1 MIDADAW
8 QEANWEQLA
17 LHRHTYNHGWKLVPL
32 AAPHAC
38 LYQRARQ
45 IHRAHVRSERRH
57 YAPAAGLGSVA
68 APLPALH
75 PVTYIILERTL
86 ARCPR
91 RDQVIWFATFMG
103 YLWGEIAAK
112 LQVTAERIRG
122 ALQRVNLQ
130 LKKVFQP

>member
-17 LHRHTYNHGWKLVPL
+17 MQRRTYNHGWKCVPL
-32 AAPHAC
+32 PTPHPC
-38 LYQRARQ
+38 LHRRARQ
-45 IHRAHVRSERRH
+45 LHHAHVRSERRR
-57 YAPAAGLGSVA
+57 YAPSTQLAHIA
-68 APLPALH
+68 APLPDLH
-75 PVTYIILERTL
+75 PVTYVVLERTL

-91 RDQVIWFATFMG
+91 RDQIIWFATFMG

-112 LQVTAERIRG
+112 LNVTTERIRG
-122 ALQRVNLQ
+122 ALHRVNLQ